1 MIQLALAMTI
11 WGTLGIFALW
21 SGLSAMEL
29 AFYRCFIGSILLG
42 MYSWKKGYFSHTSIN
57 RRNILYA
64 LSSGIFIVLNW
75 ICLFKSF
82 QWASITI
89 GNVSYYLQPIFL
101 VLLGIVFFKESVRTK
116 QWFYITVTTI
126 GVMLTS
132 NPQGDL
138 TESNPYLIAGI
149 ACAVGAGLL
158 YAFATIIVKFI
169 KDMPPALTTFIQ
181 LAVGCFI
188 LIPWVNLLGSIN
200 LSKQALINI
209 LIIGIIHTPIAYIL
223 YYQALKQVNLTI
235 VAVLSYIDPIVAII
249 TDIIFCN
256 RTLNGWQMLGILL
269 TFIGSYQVIKLKQLK
284 KDESSGPLVNGQ
296 SIP

>member
-29 AFYRCFIGSILLG
+29 AFYRCLIGAGLLG
-42 MYSWKKGYFSHTSIN
+42 IYSWKKGYFVHTSIS
-57 RRNILYA
+57 RTNIFYA
-64 LSSGIFIVLNW
+64 LLSGIFIVLNW

-101 VLLGIVFFKESVRTK
+101 VLLGILFFKESVRGK
-116 QWFYITVTTI
+116 QWFYIVLTTI
-126 GVMLTS
+126 GVTLTS
-132 NPQGDL
+132 NPQLDL
-138 TESNPYLIAGI
+138 SESNQYMIAGI

-158 YAFATIIVKFI
+158 YAFSTIIVKFI
-169 KDMPPALTTFIQ
+169 KDMPPALTTLIQ
-181 LAVGCFI
+181 LGMGCLI
-188 LIPWVNLLGSIN
+188 LLPWVNVLEVTH

-209 LIIGIIHTPIAYIL
+209 LIIGIIHTPLAYIL

-235 VAVLSYIDPIVAII
+235 VAVLSYIDPVVAII
-249 TDIIFCN
+249 TDIVFCN
-256 RTLNGWQMLGILL
+256 RTLNGWQITGILL
-269 TFIGSYQVIKLKQLK
+269 TFIGSYQVIKLKQVK
-284 KDESSGPLVNGQ
+284 NIMPSKDALRYIES
-296 SIP
+296 